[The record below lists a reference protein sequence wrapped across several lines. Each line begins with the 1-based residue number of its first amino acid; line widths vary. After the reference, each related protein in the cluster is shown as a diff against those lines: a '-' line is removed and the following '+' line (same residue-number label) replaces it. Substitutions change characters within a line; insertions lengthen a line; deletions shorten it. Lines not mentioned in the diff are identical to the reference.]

1 MLINIVTLYPQYFE
15 SNFAF
20 GTLKKALGINA
31 INLNIINLR
40 DFAFDNRGSV
50 DDTPYGGG
58 SGMIL
63 RVDVL
68 FNALSSIKNS
78 GYKVMLS
85 ASGKKYTQKIAKNL
99 IKQEAITLICG
110 KFEGF
115 DERILNFV
123 DLELSVGDY
132 VLSGGEVAALVV
144 IDSVTRLLPGV
155 LGNEESIEEESFSS
169 ESNLLEYPHYTK
181 PQTFN
186 ELSVP
191 EVLISGNHKEIKSF
205 RENEKL
211 NKTKKNRPDLVL

>member
-1 MLINIVTLYPQYFE
+1 MLINIITLYPKYFE

-68 FNALSSIKNS
+68 FNALLSIKNS

-85 ASGKKYTQKIAKNL
+85 ASGKKYTQKIAKSL
-99 IKQEAITLICG
+99 IKQDAITLICG

-132 VLSGGEVAALVV
+132 VLSGGEIAALVV
-144 IDSVTRLLPGV
+144 VDSVTRLLPGV

-186 ELSVP
+186 GLSVP

>member
-1 MLINIVTLYPQYFE
+1 MLINIITLYPKYFE

-40 DFAFDNRGSV
+40 DFAFDTRGSV

>member
-1 MLINIVTLYPQYFE
+1 MLINIITLYPKYFE

>member
-1 MLINIVTLYPQYFE
+1 MQINIVTLYPQYFE

-20 GTLKKALGINA
+20 GTLKKALGVNA
-31 INLNIINLR
+31 IYINIINLR
-40 DFAFDNRGSV
+40 DFAFDTRGSV

-78 GYKVMLS
+78 GYKIMLS
-85 ASGKKYTQKIAKNL
+85 ASGKKYTQEIARSLEK
-99 IKQEAITLICG
+99 KDTITLFCG

-115 DERILNFV
+115 DERFLNFV
-123 DLELSVGDY
+123 DLELSIGDY

-144 IDSVTRLLPGV
+144 IDSIARLLPGV
-155 LGNEESIEEESFSS
+155 LGNKDSVEEESFSPD
-169 ESNLLEYPHYTK
+169 SNILEYPQYTK

-186 ELSVP
+186 DFSIP
-191 EVLISGNHKEIKSF
+191 EILVSGNHKEMKEFRKKEAIK
-205 RENEKL
+205 
-211 NKTKKNRPDLVL
+211 KTKKNRPDLI

>member
-1 MLINIVTLYPQYFE
+1 MQINIVTLYPQYFE

-20 GTLKKALGINA
+20 GTLKKALGVNA
-31 INLNIINLR
+31 IYINIINLR
-40 DFAFDNRGSV
+40 DFAFDTRGSV

-78 GYKVMLS
+78 GYKIMLS
-85 ASGKKYTQKIAKNL
+85 ASGKKYTQEIARSLEK
-99 IKQEAITLICG
+99 KDTITLFCG

-115 DERILNFV
+115 DERFLNFV
-123 DLELSVGDY
+123 DLELSIGDY

-144 IDSVTRLLPGV
+144 IDSIARLLPGV
-155 LGNEESIEEESFSS
+155 LGNKDSVEEESFSPN
-169 ESNLLEYPHYTK
+169 SNILEYPQYTK

-186 ELSVP
+186 DFSIP
-191 EVLISGNHKEIKSF
+191 EILVSGNHKEMKEFRKKEAIK
-205 RENEKL
+205 
-211 NKTKKNRPDLVL
+211 KTKKNRPDLI

>member
-40 DFAFDNRGSV
+40 DFAFDTRGSV

-68 FNALSSIKNS
+68 FNALLSIKNS

-85 ASGKKYTQKIAKNL
+85 ASGKKYTQKIAKSL
-99 IKQEAITLICG
+99 IKQDAITLICG

-132 VLSGGEVAALVV
+132 VLSGGEIAALVV
-144 IDSVTRLLPGV
+144 VDSVTRLLSGV

-186 ELSVP
+186 GLSVP

-211 NKTKKNRPDLVL
+211 TKTKKNRPDLVL